1 MPNIKSAKKRVIT
14 DEIKRIRNNDKLSS
28 MRTAEKKVKL
38 AVKEGN
44 KEKAMDLL
52 KDANKKLDKAASKG
66 LIKKN
71 KAARDK
77 SKLDK
82 AVKGLK

>member
-1 MPNIKSAKKRVIT
+1 MPNIKSAKKRVKT
-14 DEIKRIRNNDKLSS
+14 NELKGIRNKDQIAS

-44 KEKAMDLL
+44 KDKVEELL
-52 KDANKKLDKAASKG
+52 KDANKKLDKAAGKG

-77 SKLDK
+77 AKLAK
-82 AVKGLK
+82 AAKSVK

>member
-1 MPNIKSAKKRVIT
+1 MPNIKSAKKRVKT
-14 DEIKRIRNNDKLSS
+14 DAVKGIRNKDQVAS

-38 AVKEGN
+38 AIKEGN
-44 KEKAMDLL
+44 KDKAEELL
-52 KDANKKLDKAASKG
+52 KDANKKLDKAARKG

-77 SKLDK
+77 SKLAK
-82 AVKGLK
+82 ATKNIK